1 MAAISDAV
9 IRMGDYIMSD
19 NQNEVTLN
27 TAEPAA
33 LGLFGLALVTIVA
46 ASQKMGWSAGYEGLI
61 PWVIFLGAVAQ
72 LITASVEFKRN
83 NVFGAT
89 VFSAYGLFWLGIGWT
104 WQMGVPSLDQL
115 GFAVIGY
122 LIFSLFTTYAAGA
135 INKSFLVI
143 MIFIDLL
150 LLFLMLQIFFG
161 LDGRLAGIA
170 ELAVSASAFYTSA
183 AVLLKSVAGFEILP
197 FGKPVWKLKKFDM
210 E

>member
-1 MAAISDAV
+1 
-9 IRMGDYIMSD
+9 MGDIDMTES
-19 NQNEVTLN
+19 NLREVN
-27 TAEPAA
+27 VNVAEPAA

-46 ASQKMGWSAGYEGLI
+46 ASQKMGWSTGYEGLI

-89 VFSAYGLFWLGIGWT
+89 VFSAYGLFWLAIGWT
-104 WQMGVPSLDQL
+104 WHLGVPSPDQL

-150 LLFLMLQIFFG
+150 LLFLVLQIFFG
-161 LDGRLAGIA
+161 LDGRMAGIA

-183 AVLLKSVAGFEILP
+183 AVLLKCVAGFEVLP
-197 FGKPVWKLKKFDM
+197 FGKPVWKLKKF
-210 E
+210 ETE